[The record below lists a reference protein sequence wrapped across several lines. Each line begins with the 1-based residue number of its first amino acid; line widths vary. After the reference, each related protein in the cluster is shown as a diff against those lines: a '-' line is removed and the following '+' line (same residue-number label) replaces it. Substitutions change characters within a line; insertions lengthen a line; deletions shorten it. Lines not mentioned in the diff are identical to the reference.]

1 MDQQKKLAF
10 RILAS
15 LYPDRRPSEIK
26 KIIDDALAKEERTE
40 DIELWMALTN
50 EKPKE
55 EKITEKKIV
64 EEHHYHHYDRYYP
77 YWYNT
82 ITQPWIDKY
91 TITCGDSITGT
102 DSSTTTVSSDYI
114 TISSNNVLS
123 SFTL

>member
-1 MDQQKKLAF
+1 MDQQKRLAF

-55 EKITEKKIV
+55 EKVVVEKKII
-64 EEHHYHHYDRYYP
+64 EEHHYHDHYPWYYNYTVTP
-77 YWYNT
+77 TTN
-82 ITQPWIDKY
+82 KY
-91 TITCGDSITGT
+91 TICGDNITGT
-102 DSSTTTVSSDYI
+102 DSSATTVSSDYI
-114 TISSNNVLS
+114 DISSNNILS

>member
-1 MDQQKKLAF
+1 MDQQKRLAF

-50 EKPKE
+50 KKPKE
-55 EKITEKKIV
+55 EKVVVEKKII
-64 EEHHYHHYDRYYP
+64 EEHHYHDHYP

-82 ITQPWIDKY
+82 IATPCIDKY

-102 DSSTTTVSSDYI
+102 DSSATTVSSDYLD
-114 TISSNNVLS
+114 ISSNNILS